1 MAREKKCHF
10 ILPWWEFLPQL
21 IPGFISRIIIASKMK
36 SKTENFEPDY
46 FGVSF
51 EVKIVQRVGVPVL
64 VSYLIY
70 ASFSMKEGVDSK
82 FPCEYILMVLPITG
96 CLCNVTVPCIK
107 TVLKKKHRKRSKHF
121 AQTLVVKIQR
131 TRHSLCEA
139 QKGSPVTILLCSTNS
154 KEVDEFKK
162 HAQRAFCGESVDFCS
177 EVLAYRNMCSRTCLE
192 SMKEKHILHEKFL
205 EIVNEFV
212 RAGASSEVNISSS
225 QKQDILKF
233 KDVEFFAS
241 LSPSQII
248 SIFDVAEKEIERLLE
263 PILRSFE
270 TMQNAACPSSKN

>member
-1 MAREKKCHF
+1 
-10 ILPWWEFLPQL
+10 
-21 IPGFISRIIIASKMK
+21 
-36 SKTENFEPDY
+36 
-46 FGVSF
+46 
-51 EVKIVQRVGVPVL
+51 
-64 VSYLIY
+64 
-70 ASFSMKEGVDSK
+70 
-82 FPCEYILMVLPITG
+82 
-96 CLCNVTVPCIK
+96 
-107 TVLKKKHRKRSKHF
+107 
-121 AQTLVVKIQR
+121 
-131 TRHSLCEA
+131 
-139 QKGSPVTILLCSTNS
+139 
-154 KEVDEFKK
+154 
-162 HAQRAFCGESVDFCS
+162 
-177 EVLAYRNMCSRTCLE
+177 
-192 SMKEKHILHEKFL
+192 MKEKHILHEKFL